1 MDTIIL
7 ILHVL
12 LLSSK
17 STCENIL
24 DVSGIAESTYDFDEE
39 IDIQNTYN
47 NVYEEAL
54 KLEKQNTI
62 LLLKYELLKKKKTHF
77 HLMWS

>member
-1 MDTIIL
+1 MFLKKDNRPIGIPCYMDTIIL

-54 KLEKQNTI
+54 KLEK
-62 LLLKYELLKKKKTHF
+62 
-77 HLMWS
+77 